1 MPASVT
7 ASSIQDVTTF
17 YLENFMAKT
26 WEDASRG
33 RQHYI
38 TADELF
44 TQRRKRAPASEKCTW
59 NYKVNSADN
68 TVPDS
73 FFKADSLNRIDL
85 GQKGEVK
92 WHFQKT
98 HFMVDAR
105 EPAMLS
111 GSELQIL
118 DYLKMQESDMYDG
131 FFEKNETWFWTLPTA
146 PNDGT
151 SGDPLPF
158 GLPYWLVQSSTAA
171 FGFNGGHPTG
181 YTTVGGLSRTTYPKL
196 KNGTF
201 TYASMSSEDFGRK
214 MSEAIDK
221 CHFQPPKPMGE
232 NVPSRSSY
240 KLYSGYKAY
249 QDYQDALFAAN
260 DNIGTDLG
268 KYRGGAPNVALG
280 QQHFRNIPWIWVPA
294 LTEVGGDARDL
305 NEPVY
310 GVNWDTFAVKSYHD
324 FFMKRTKPIVLD
336 DAHNTVVQWMDTGY
350 QIYCT
355 SPRSNFVGRAATASA
370 S

>member
-7 ASSIQDVTTF
+7 ATSIQDIMTF
-17 YLENFMAKT
+17 YLEKFMANT
-26 WEDASRG
+26 WEDASRDY
-33 RQHYI
+33 QHFV

-44 TQRRKRAPASEKCTW
+44 TKRRKRSPASERCTF
-59 NYKVNSADN
+59 NLKVDTADN

-73 FFKADSLNRIDL
+73 FFKADSLNRVDL
-85 GQKGEVK
+85 GIKGAVN

-98 HFMVDAR
+98 HFMADSR
-105 EPAMLS
+105 EPALLS
-111 GSELQIL
+111 GSETQIL
-118 DYLKMQESDMYDG
+118 DYMKMQESDMYDG
-131 FFEKNETWFWTLPTA
+131 FFKKNEDWFWTLPTG

-151 SGDPLPF
+151 IGDPLPF

-171 FGFNGGHPTG
+171 FGFNGGLPSG
-181 YTTVGGLSRTTYPKL
+181 YTDVGGVSSTTYPKW

-201 TYASMSSEDFGRK
+201 TYGSMSSEDFGK
-214 MSEAIDK
+214 KISEAIDK
-221 CHFQPPKPMGE
+221 CQFRAPKPMGE

-240 KLYSGYKAY
+240 KLYSSYKPY
-249 QDYQDALFAAN
+249 QDYQDSLFNAN

-268 KYRGGAPNVALG
+268 KYRGGAPSSTVNE
-280 QQHFRNIPWIWVPA
+280 QHFRGIPWIWVPA
-294 LTEVGGDARDL
+294 LTEVGGTARDL

-310 GVNWDTFAVKSYHD
+310 GVNWDTFEVKSYHD

-350 QIYCT
+350 QIYNT
-355 SPRSNFVGRAATASA
+355 SRRSNFVGRATTASE